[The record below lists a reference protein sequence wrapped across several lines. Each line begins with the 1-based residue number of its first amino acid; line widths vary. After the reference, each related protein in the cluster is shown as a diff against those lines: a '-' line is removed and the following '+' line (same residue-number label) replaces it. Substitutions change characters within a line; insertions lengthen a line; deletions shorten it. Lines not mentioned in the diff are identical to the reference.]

1 MRGYRDGCKSDCVF
15 LVEATDRAL
24 KVETHRN
31 AGAFFG
37 HCGPAVTWVRLL

>member
-1 MRGYRDGCKSDCVF
+1 MRACRDGCKRDRVF

-24 KVETHRN
+24 QVATPRD